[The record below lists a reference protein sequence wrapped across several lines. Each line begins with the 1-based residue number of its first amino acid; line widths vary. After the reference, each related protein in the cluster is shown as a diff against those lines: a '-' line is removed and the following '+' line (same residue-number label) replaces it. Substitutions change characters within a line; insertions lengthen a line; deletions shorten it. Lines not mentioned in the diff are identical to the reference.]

1 MREEGA
7 GDLLGRMLDAA
18 IAAADNPGAAAETP
32 NSR

>member
-18 IAAADNPGAAAETP
+18 IAAADPVWAPETP
-32 NSR
+32 NPR